1 MVNSVLVAE
10 IISVLIFCVIA
21 YLLGSINFAIIFTKI
36 FSHTDVREH
45 GSGNAGM
52 TNVMRT
58 SGKLPGILTFL
69 GDFLKGTVAVLLGKY
84 LFEKL
89 AMVICPVTSGT
100 DIIERYINPDI
111 VAYVVAIFCLVGHM
125 FPIFFGFKGGKGVAT
140 IVGCA
145 AAFQP
150 MTALICFVL
159 FLILTFT
166 TKIVSISSIVAVTA
180 AIPCVYI
187 FFDKTNDY
195 IMFGSHQ
202 ALVATIL
209 MAIMSSMVILK
220 HKSNIK
226 RLINGT
232 ENKIGSKKKG

>member
-1 MVNSVLVAE
+1 MVNGVLFAE

-58 SGKLPGILTFL
+58 SGKLPGVLTFL

-89 AMVICPVTSGT
+89 ALVIYPVTSGT
-100 DIIERYINPDI
+100 DMIDRYINPNI
-111 VAYVVAIFCLVGHM
+111 VAFVVAIFCLVGHM
-125 FPIFFGFKGGKGVAT
+125 FPVFFGFKGGKGVAT

-159 FLILTFT
+159 FLVLTLT
-166 TKIVSISSIVAVTA
+166 TKIVSISSIIAVTA

-187 FFDKTNDY
+187 FFERTDNY
-195 IMFGSHQ
+195 ILFGSHQ
-202 ALVATIL
+202 ELAATFL
-209 MAIMSSMVILK
+209 MAIMSAMVILK